1 MTRSEPGQMM
11 TGKST
16 LAAALIAAYLRA
28 GNTVMVAT
36 PAGSTLCRQHR
47 SGLIV
52 ITPVKR
58 QHQHAVIIE
67 DEL

>member
-1 MTRSEPGQMM
+1 MM
-11 TGKST
+11 TGKSA

-28 GNTVMVAT
+28 GKTVMVAT
-36 PAGSTLCRQHR
+36 RAGSTLRRQHR

-52 ITPVKR
+52 ITPLRR
-58 QHQHAVIIE
+58 QHQRAAIIV